1 MPTGGRS
8 ASERAPQTSPVRRSL
23 SDHVEKSRVPV
34 RHAPGRPTNTSGV
47 PFVCVNVLAHVMTA
61 TLSLPAAETDEAS
74 RLGALFD
81 AHHQRLYRLA
91 RRLTSTADDARDLV
105 QETFLRAARS
115 PRSIPDGPSG
125 HAEAWLVRVLVNL
138 QRDEW
143 RRRSTKKRIDP
154 EGEAYAARAEPTD
167 TERALIAKTIVW
179 RALEQLDPRRRAA
192 IVMYELEGVTIP
204 AIAESL
210 GVHAV
215 TVRWHL
221 SRGRKELAG
230 IIEGHGKGLK
240 AEG

>member
-1 MPTGGRS
+1 VKRRLAQLAAPFFS
-8 ASERAPQTSPVRRSL
+8 AKRPFVCTKPSIVCTKSPS
-23 SDHVEKSRVPV
+23 
-34 RHAPGRPTNTSGV
+34 ANTPSI

-91 RRLTSTADDARDLV
+91 RRLSATAEEARDLV

-115 PRSIPDGPSG
+115 PQSVPDGPG
-125 HAEAWLVRVLVNL
+125 ANAEAWLVRVLVNL

-143 RRRSTKKRIDP
+143 RRKATRRRLDP
-154 EGEAYAARAEPTD
+154 EGEGHAARAEPTD
-167 TERALIAKTIVW
+167 VESAFIAKTTVW

-192 IVMYELEGVTIP
+192 IVMYELEGVAIP
-204 AIAESL
+204 AIAASL
-210 GVHAV
+210 GVSAV

-230 IIEGHGKGLK
+230 IIQGEGLK